1 LKHTTNRSLQQ
12 ALIEE
17 VLKKF
22 PNKQAAKEELS
33 EVLAIGKEPCS
44 RRIQNRTMLS
54 PDEISK
60 ICRHFGISIDPLIQK
75 ASDNVIFNYNTF
87 IEPVKDFESYI
98 NQLLRNLK
106 IALQLEGAMIYYATQ
121 EITPFQYFFF
131 PELTAFKLYTYGLTV
146 WELKNLEHQKCSM
159 DLISPDVM
167 DKAKECA
174 RLYTLLPST
183 DLWSWGILN
192 HSLNQI
198 EYLSET
204 KRFDPPELAL
214 KVCDQL
220 LELLD
225 RHREMASIGK
235 KYFKSASTAA
245 SYGDFFLHYNELV
258 NTNNTILLKS
268 PSLKLLFTTF
278 GNPNFLSTS
287 DSRTCKYFE
296 HWFENTISRS
306 IAISIHSEKNRNY
319 FFNRLARQVNQLK
332 KKIRLS
338 LNQ

>member
-1 LKHTTNRSLQQ
+1 LKDTTNRNLQQ
-12 ALIEE
+12 ALIKE

-22 PNKQAAKEELS
+22 PSKQVAKESLA
-33 EVLAIGKEPCS
+33 EVLSIGKEACS
-44 RRIQNRTMLS
+44 RRMRNQTMLS
-54 PDEISK
+54 PDEISQ
-60 ICRHFGISIDPLIQK
+60 ICRHFGIALDPLIQE

-98 NQLLRNLK
+98 NQLLRNLN
-106 IALQLEGAMIYYATQ
+106 IALQVPGAMIYYATQ

-146 WELKNLEHQKCSM
+146 WELDKLEDQKCSM
-159 DLISPDVM
+159 DLIPPNVM
-167 DKAKECA
+167 EKAQECA
-174 RLYTLLPST
+174 RLYAMLPST

-198 EYLSET
+198 EYLFDT
-204 KRFDPPELAL
+204 RRFAPPELAL

-225 RHREMASIGK
+225 RHREMARIGK
-235 KYFKSASTAA
+235 KYFKSASAAA
-245 SYGDFFLHYNELV
+245 SYEDFFLHYNELV

-287 DSRTCKYFE
+287 DSRTCQYFE

-306 IAISIHSEKNRNY
+306 VAISIHSEKNRNY
-319 FFNRLARQVNQLK
+319 FFNRLSKQVNQLK
-332 KKIRLS
+332 KKISYS

>member
-1 LKHTTNRSLQQ
+1 
-12 ALIEE
+12 
-17 VLKKF
+17 
-22 PNKQAAKEELS
+22 
-33 EVLAIGKEPCS
+33 
-44 RRIQNRTMLS
+44 
-54 PDEISK
+54 
-60 ICRHFGISIDPLIQK
+60 
-75 ASDNVIFNYNTF
+75 
-87 IEPVKDFESYI
+87 
-98 NQLLRNLK
+98 
-106 IALQLEGAMIYYATQ
+106 MIYYATQ